1 MIKESNQILV
11 DSYRAGAIDKIAK
24 DNTTIFTD
32 FDDFV
37 NEAIGTYIIFWTDPA
52 QAQVNFN
59 NLLPHLRP
67 EQLEFMKEMMDK
79 KEYEDF
85 TKGIDAARQPTVY
98 SGLLI
103 KYTASGELIYS
114 FNPDTAGTIKRFIEK
129 PYREFLINFK
139 VVDDSLRPTLP
150 AGTYEAVPY
159 VIIES
164 NDVPPDQL
172 IEALSEGYS
181 EFSEN
186 YFNYPLYRTGGKFT
200 VTE

>member
-1 MIKESNQILV
+1 MIIYNRTKYKELTFKSYQKEKRRLQIELLKLQEWV
-11 DSYRAGAIDKIAK
+11 IQSEKRLAIV
-24 DNTTIFTD
+24 F
-32 FDDFV
+32 
-37 NEAIGTYIIFWTDPA
+37 EG
-52 QAQVNFN
+52 
-59 NLLPHLRP
+59 R
-67 EQLEFMKEMMDK
+67 
-79 KEYEDF
+79 
-85 TKGIDAARQPTVY
+85 DAA
-98 SGLLI
+98 G
-103 KYTASGELIYS
+103 KGA
-114 FNPDTAGTIKRFIEK
+114 TIKRFIEK

>member
-1 MIKESNQILV
+1 MSNYQISSIKVTFAGGEILNDDRVIKINGELRKIIDLNRMVQIH
-11 DSYRAGAIDKIAK
+11 
-24 DNTTIFTD
+24 TTIEPNIIPSS
-32 FDDFV
+32 FV
-37 NEAIGTYIIFWTDPA
+37 EDIKVTVKGTPDRNDIF
-52 QAQVNFN
+52 FF
-59 NLLPHLRP
+59 L
-67 EQLEFMKEMMDK
+67 
-79 KEYEDF
+79 
-85 TKGIDAARQPTVY
+85 KGIEAARQPTVY

-103 KYTASGELIYS
+103 KNTASGELIYS

>member
-1 MIKESNQILV
+1 MVTGQSLIIVSCLWQ
-11 DSYRAGAIDKIAK
+11 SYDHWRGQHEHDLIPKINAFCEK
-24 DNTTIFTD
+24 VRPHADVMWANDHI
-32 FDDFV
+32 
-37 NEAIGTYIIFWTDPA
+37 NEIHDY
-52 QAQVNFN
+52 
-59 NLLPHLRP
+59 L
-67 EQLEFMKEMMDK
+67 
-79 KEYEDF
+79 
-85 TKGIDAARQPTVY
+85 GIEAARQPTVY

-103 KYTASGELIYS
+103 KNTASGELIYS

>member
-1 MIKESNQILV
+1 MVQIH
-11 DSYRAGAIDKIAK
+11 
-24 DNTTIFTD
+24 TTIEPNIIPSS
-32 FDDFV
+32 FV
-37 NEAIGTYIIFWTDPA
+37 EDIKVTVKGTPDRNDIF
-52 QAQVNFN
+52 FF
-59 NLLPHLRP
+59 L
-67 EQLEFMKEMMDK
+67 
-79 KEYEDF
+79 
-85 TKGIDAARQPTVY
+85 KGIEAARQPTVY

-103 KYTASGELIYS
+103 KNTASGELIYS

-150 AGTYEAVPY
+150 GGTYEAVPY